1 LPEVWLCWLP
11 VWHPG
16 ISLALLIKTDVAGLL
31 SGTRAKV
38 APAELQASGRQVD
51 EISWFL
57 SPCRAEVIPDR
68 TERIA
73 AARAGGDLPAE
84 LSGRGT

>member
-11 VWHPG
+11 VWPG
-16 ISLALLIKTDVAGLL
+16 ISLALLIKTNEAGLL

-38 APAELQASGRQVD
+38 ALEEPEASGWQVD
-51 EISWFL
+51 EISWCL
-57 SPCRAEVIPDR
+57 SPCGAEVIPDR
-68 TERIA
+68 TERLA
-73 AARAGGDLPAE
+73 AATAGGDVLAE